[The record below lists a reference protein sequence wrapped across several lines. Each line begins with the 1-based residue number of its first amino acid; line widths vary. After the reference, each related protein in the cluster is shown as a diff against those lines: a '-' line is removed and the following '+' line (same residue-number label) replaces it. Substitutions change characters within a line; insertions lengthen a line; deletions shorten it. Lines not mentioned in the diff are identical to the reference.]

1 MATLQQLS
9 SEVLKGKRKLV
20 AESTKALI
28 DAGEA
33 PLDIINKGLIAG
45 MTEVGVLFKAGKMF
59 VPEVLMSA
67 KAMQDGIDIVRPLL
81 EAGDMKSNGKV
92 LMATVQGDLHDIG
105 KGLVIIMLESN
116 GFTVID
122 AGKDVAPETIA
133 SLIREHNPDIV
144 GMSAMLT
151 TTMLAMKDTIEL
163 LKEEG
168 LRDKVKVI
176 VGGAPLSD
184 DFATEITADG
194 YSPDAISAVALCK
207 RLLGVA

>member
-122 AGKDVAPETIA
+122 AGKDVSPEQIV
-133 SLIREHNPDIV
+133 SLIREHSPDIV

-176 VGGAPLSD
+176 VGGAPLSN
-184 DFATEITADG
+184 DFANEITADG

>member
-20 AESTKALI
+20 AESTKALL

-33 PLDIINKGLIAG
+33 PLDIINNGLIAG

-67 KAMQDGIDIVRPLL
+67 KAMQEGLELVRPLL
-81 EAGDMKSNGKV
+81 KSGDIKTLGTV
-92 LMATVQGDLHDIG
+92 LVATVQGDLHDIG

-122 AGKDVAPETIA
+122 AGKDVSPETIA
-133 SLIREHNPDIV
+133 SMIREHNPDIV

-184 DFATEITADG
+184 DFANEITADG